1 MDEDYNPSNAKSKPP
16 KELSESSPH
25 HATKKVSEKKS
36 ETTSTS
42 SSSSHK
48 SSKEKSSAANNTTT
62 TPDKKNYSFKLV
74 PGSNKNCASNNS
86 PKTKVVVADHSST
99 ESIKQI
105 LNGESVVVAKT
116 NINDQI
122 IQSSAVTT
130 KTESNQRNKN
140 FPRSMDRSAPTTP
153 TSSSQKPSSNTSGP
167 LETITATS
175 QPPTTMTATASSAHV
190 PSSSATTTT
199 GSGSSGSPTTAVV
212 NAVVPT
218 TTSTNS
224 SLSLAKKIE
233 VSTPKSGNFDVL
245 GSIMKDMRK

>member
-16 KELSESSPH
+16 KELSESPH
-25 HATKKVSEKKS
+25 HHTTKKVSEKQKS

-116 NINDQI
+116 NISDPI

-190 PSSSATTTT
+190 PATTTT

>member
-1 MDEDYNPSNAKSKPP
+1 MGKPP
-16 KELSESSPH
+16 KELSESPH
-25 HATKKVSEKKS
+25 QHTTKKVSEKKS

-42 SSSSHK
+42 TSSHK

-116 NINDQI
+116 NISDPI

-190 PSSSATTTT
+190 PSPSATTTT
-199 GSGSSGSPTTAVV
+199 GSGSSGS
-212 NAVVPT
+212 
-218 TTSTNS
+218 
-224 SLSLAKKIE
+224 
-233 VSTPKSGNFDVL
+233 
-245 GSIMKDMRK
+245 